1 METIF
6 FITNR
11 CPLSYNSKNRS
22 RYQDILRTDFSNF
35 ISQYPSIPL
44 NASLY
49 SKIIYI
55 YKPRR
60 NNEILDVDNLSKL
73 IVDAFNNII
82 YKDDKII
89 EHRICS
95 KIKRENLDM
104 IKININNLP
113 EKIFEKWEEYIESD
127 CEHILYFEVGEF
139 KNEMVKFGG
148 E

>member
-1 METIF
+1 MGSEMCI
-6 FITNR
+6 R
-11 CPLSYNSKNRS
+11 DS
-22 RYQDILRTDFSNF
+22 
-35 ISQYPSIPL
+35 
-44 NASLY
+44 
-49 SKIIYI
+49 
-55 YKPRR
+55 
-60 NNEILDVDNLSKL
+60 DNLSKP

>member
-60 NNEILDVDNLSKL
+60 NNEILDVDNLSKP

-82 YKDDKII
+82 YK
-89 EHRICS
+89 
-95 KIKRENLDM
+95 
-104 IKININNLP
+104 
-113 EKIFEKWEEYIESD
+113 IFSSR
-127 CEHILYFEVGEF
+127 
-139 KNEMVKFGG
+139 
-148 E
+148 

>member
-55 YKPRR
+55 YINPE
-60 NNEILDVDNLSKL
+60 EIT
-73 IVDAFNNII
+73 
-82 YKDDKII
+82 
-89 EHRICS
+89 
-95 KIKRENLDM
+95 
-104 IKININNLP
+104 
-113 EKIFEKWEEYIESD
+113 
-127 CEHILYFEVGEF
+127 
-139 KNEMVKFGG
+139 KFLMSTI
-148 E
+148 